1 MKLIDSN
8 ILIYAGEAEFAPL
21 LLPYVTNPANFVSK
35 VSHVEALGFHKITPA
50 QIRFFENTFR
60 ILQPLAIDD
69 AVVVKAIQIRQ
80 MKKIS
85 LGDSLV
91 AATALV
97 HGLEIVSRNTTDFS
111 GIPGLKVINPL
122 PDRK

>member
-21 LLPYVTNPANFVSK
+21 LLPFVTNSDNFVSI
-35 VSHVEALGFHKITPA
+35 VSLVETLGFHKITPA
-50 QIRFFENTFR
+50 QINFFENTFK

-69 AVVVKAIQIRQ
+69 TIVQKAIQIRQ

-85 LGDSLV
+85 LGDSFV

-97 HGLEIVSRNTTDFS
+97 HGLELISRNTADFS
-111 GIPGLKVINPL
+111 GIPDLTVLNPIQ
-122 PDRK
+122 